1 MGFYITCPFFVHQ
14 QYKRP
19 TISCEDCV
27 RLFESN
33 EAKFDYIKQ
42 YCEDRW
48 QACPFAIALTEI
60 YERTINMD
68 EKDSKLYVAEK
79 ELEQSRE
86 YNKKLLSDI
95 GRLKK
100 KTEKLEQ
107 TIADMNEVA
116 KMNHECYREEL
127 QGLRTKIS
135 NLEKQKQWAESVLAG
150 YLAYTAGPDGIVELD
165 MKLLLGM
172 MTGYTMQ
179 FQIDQDAQ
187 KAIAKIEKVETKEEK

>member
-1 MGFYITCPFFVHQ
+1 
-14 QYKRP
+14 
-19 TISCEDCV
+19 
-27 RLFESN
+27 
-33 EAKFDYIKQ
+33 
-42 YCEDRW
+42 
-48 QACPFAIALTEI
+48 
-60 YERTINMD
+60 MD

-127 QGLRTKIS
+127 QALRNKNS

-150 YLAYTAGPDGIVELD
+150 YLATTAGPDGIVELD

-179 FQIDQDAQ
+179 FQIDQENQ
-187 KAIAKIEKVETKEEK
+187 KAIAKIEKITKEEK

>member
-1 MGFYITCPFFVHQ
+1 M
-14 QYKRP
+14 
-19 TISCEDCV
+19 

-127 QGLRTKIS
+127 QALRNKNS

-150 YLAYTAGPDGIVELD
+150 YLATTAGPDGIVELD

-179 FQIDQDAQ
+179 FQIDQENQ
-187 KAIAKIEKVETKEEK
+187 KAIAKIEKITKEEK